1 MVRLNISTY
10 DPHINNGFGK
20 ERFERLFV
28 NRTTAVAG
36 RVLWIKVRP
45 SVLPIVFLESTL
57 GFSETLHGGR
67 GPYGDVCGRQA
78 FFEKKNYLTFC
89 ENGSNRFFWI
99 YWKIG
104 H

>member
-28 NRTTAVAG
+28 NGTTAVAG

-45 SVLPIVFLESTL
+45 SVLPIVFLEWTL

-67 GPYGDVCGRQA
+67 GPYGDVCGRAA
-78 FFEKKNYLTFC
+78 FFEKQIYPKFC
-89 ENGSNRFFWI
+89 ENGS
-99 YWKIG
+99 KIVFLNLLKN
-104 H
+104 

>member
-28 NRTTAVAG
+28 NGTTAVAG

-45 SVLPIVFLESTL
+45 SVLPIVFLEWTL

-67 GPYGDVCGRQA
+67 GHMGMFAAKPH
-78 FFEKKNYLTFC
+78 FLKKIFTPNFAKM
-89 ENGSNRFFWI
+89 GQ
-99 YWKIG
+99 K
-104 H
+104 